1 MLSYNELKPGTFII
15 LEGKPWE
22 VLDYEFLRMQQ
33 RKPVSKTKIRNMV
46 TGAVQDRTFHQS
58 DSIYEAEIEKKDLK
72 YLYGHRNEHWFS
84 YPEDPSKRFK
94 IEEERLQNQ
103 IGYLKPNIIL
113 TALTF
118 NGEVVGIKLPIKA
131 EYKVTDAPPAIKGD
145 TASGG
150 NKAVTIESGAKV
162 NVPLF
167 ISIDDVIRVNTETG
181 AYVERV
187 EKA

>member
-15 LEGKPWE
+15 LEDRPWE

-46 TGAVQDRTFHQS
+46 TGAVQDRTFHQN
-58 DSIYEAEIEKKDLK
+58 DSIEEAEIEKKDLK
-72 YLYGHRNEHWFS
+72 YLYGHRGEHWFV
-84 YPEDPSKRFK
+84 YPDDPSKRFK
-94 IEEERLQNQ
+94 IDGERLAGQVL
-103 IGYLKPNIIL
+103 YLKPNIIL

-118 NGEVVGIKLPIKA
+118 GGEIVGTKLPIKA
-131 EYKVTDAPPAIKGD
+131 EYKVVEAPPAIKGD

-150 NKAVTIESGAKV
+150 NKAVIIESGAKV

-167 ISIDDVIRVNTETG
+167 ISSGDIIRINTETG
-181 AYVERV
+181 SYVERV
-187 EKA
+187 QKA

>member
-15 LEGKPWE
+15 LDDKPWE
-22 VLDYEFLRMQQ
+22 VLEYEFLRMQQ
-33 RKPVSKTKIRNMV
+33 RKPVAKTKIRNLL
-46 TGAVQDRTFHQS
+46 TGSVQDRTFHQN

-72 YLYGHRNEHWFS
+72 YLYGHRGEHWFI
-84 YPEDPSKRFK
+84 YPEDPGKRFK
-94 IEEERLQNQ
+94 IEEEQLASQVD
-103 IGYLKPNIIL
+103 YLKSNMIL

-118 NGEVVGIKLPIKA
+118 KGEVVGTKLPIKA
-131 EYKVTDAPPAIKGD
+131 EYKIIEAPPAIKGD

-150 NKAVTIESGAKV
+150 NKAVTIESGAKI

-167 ISIDDVIRVNTETG
+167 IGEGDIIRVNTEMGT
-181 AYVERV
+181 YVERV